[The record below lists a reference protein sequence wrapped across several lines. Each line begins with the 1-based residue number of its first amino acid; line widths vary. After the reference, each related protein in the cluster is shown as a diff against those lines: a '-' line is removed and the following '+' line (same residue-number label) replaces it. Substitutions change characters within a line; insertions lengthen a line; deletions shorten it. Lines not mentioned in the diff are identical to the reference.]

1 MAIFLILGLIDKFV
15 LIIWILSS
23 TQIEC
28 LTLNLNENIVVD
40 HLFVLVQGMARN
52 MMACLVGM
60 DDCFNCRK
68 SGHKMKDS
76 LLLAT

>member
-1 MAIFLILGLIDKFV
+1 M
-15 LIIWILSS
+15 
-23 TQIEC
+23 
-28 LTLNLNENIVVD
+28 VD